1 MAKYVW
7 TPLAVVS
14 CLMAGCGQRPTGS
27 NETRV
32 GDSRTA
38 VAVSP
43 SAGPPQATNRKGD
56 AVSEKRPESDGDGA
70 GSPSGQTAA
79 SVPGEPSDPKRWGPA
94 HWRQVLSPLEYKV
107 TREKG
112 TERAFSGEYWNC
124 KKPGV
129 YRCRCCGEPLFD
141 AEAKFHS
148 GTGWPS
154 FFKPIDATH
163 VATHED
169 NSLFMRRVEVV
180 CSRCGAHLGHVFPD
194 GPAPTGLR
202 YCINSASLKLDEHP
216 KAKPASDAALP
227 SERGGHPR

>member
-1 MAKYVW
+1 MAKYGW
-7 TPLAVVS
+7 TPLAVVG
-14 CLMAGCGQRPTGS
+14 CLLAGCGQRPTGS

-32 GDSRTA
+32 GASRTA

-43 SAGPPQATNRKGD
+43 SADPSQATDRKGS
-56 AVSEKRPESDGDGA
+56 AMSEKRSESDQDGVRA
-70 GSPSGQTAA
+70 SSDQTTA
-79 SVPGEPSDPKRWGPA
+79 SVPGEPSDPKRWGPED
-94 HWRQVLSPLEYKV
+94 WRGVLSPLEYKV

-112 TERAFSGEYWNC
+112 TERAFSGKYWNC
-124 KKPGV
+124 KTPGV

-141 AEAKFHS
+141 SEAKFDS

-154 FFKPIDATH
+154 FFKPIDASH

-180 CSRCGAHLGHVFPD
+180 CSRCGAHLGHVFRD

-202 YCINSASLKLDEHP
+202 YCVNSASLKLDEHP
-216 KAKPASDAALP
+216 QTKPASNAPLP
-227 SERGGHPR
+227 SERGGHQR